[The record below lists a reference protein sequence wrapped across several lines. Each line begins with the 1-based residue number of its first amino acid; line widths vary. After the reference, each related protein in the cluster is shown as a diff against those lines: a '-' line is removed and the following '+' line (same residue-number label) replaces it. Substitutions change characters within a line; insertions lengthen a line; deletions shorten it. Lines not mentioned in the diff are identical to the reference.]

1 MIVQTVEWREID
13 FDLWPSLCE
22 VARAER
28 AFMSRLEKDKN
39 EVRTGNMELETAI
52 RCALAE
58 VWRQGRLWQR
68 DRANEEKAHP
78 QTTRGRRA

>member
-28 AFMSRLEKDKN
+28 AFMSRLERDKN

-78 QTTRGRRA
+78 KATGGIWA